1 VTRIAALPA
10 ESALPVAVH
19 GQGLVRRA
27 VADGTA
33 TAFLLAVIVGSGV
46 MGERLS
52 NGNIGFTLLVNSL
65 VSGAGLV
72 ALILA
77 FGRSSGAHMNPV
89 VTLAQA
95 SWGTIP
101 WRAVPL
107 YVVAQAVGAVAGV
120 IAAHIMF
127 GLPVLS
133 IAHHARAG
141 LPQIFAEGI
150 ATFGLVVVIRGASA
164 LGIPAVA
171 AAVGSYI
178 AAGYWFTSSTSFANP
193 AVTVARSLTDSFV
206 GIRPIDVPGFLLGQ
220 AVGGGAALLFCR
232 WLAGGRSN

>member
-1 VTRIAALPA
+1 VARIDALPA
-10 ESALPVAVH
+10 ESALPVAV
-19 GQGLVRRA
+19 QGGALVPRA

-33 TAFLLAVIVGSGV
+33 TAFLLAVVVGSGV

-52 NGNIGFTLLVNSL
+52 RGDAGFTLLVNSL

-101 WRAVPL
+101 WRAVPFYL
-107 YVVAQAVGAVAGV
+107 LAQVVGAVAGV
-120 IAAHIMF
+120 IAVHLMF

-133 IAHHARAG
+133 LAHHSRAG
-141 LPQIFAEGI
+141 VAQVLAEAI
-150 ATFGLVVVIRGASA
+150 ATFGLVIVIRGASA
-164 LGIPAVA
+164 IGVPAVA
-171 AAVGSYI
+171 LAVGTYI

-193 AVTVARSLTDSFV
+193 AVTVARSLTDTFV
-206 GIRPIDVPGFLLGQ
+206 GIRAVDVPGFLLGQ
-220 AVGGGAALLFCR
+220 AIGGGAAVLFCR
-232 WLAGGRSN
+232 WIDGARSN